1 MGVAVGVEGCLI
13 VVIENRG
20 EKRISESNLTRI
32 LIVDDHPMVRAG
44 LRAMLYSEETLQ
56 VVGEA
61 GTVAEAIEQARD
73 LQPKVVLLDLQLPD
87 QDGFKAL
94 ARIKA
99 EVPHAQVLIVTMHE
113 NTAHAHQA
121 KQAGAAG
128 YLVKGVRRRDLIHAI
143 HTVATDRS
151 PLVPFLI
158 NPCAGLVRAATEA
171 TPMPQL
177 KPVEHQIL
185 RLIADGFSN
194 REISAHMKW
203 SLGTVKKY
211 VQELFQAL
219 DVSDR
224 TQAVA
229 VAMRIGLIQ

>member
-61 GTVAEAIEQARD
+61 GTVAEAIEQARG

-99 EVPHAQVLIVTMHE
+99 EVPHA
-113 NTAHAHQA
+113 
-121 KQAGAAG
+121 
-128 YLVKGVRRRDLIHAI
+128 
-143 HTVATDRS
+143 
-151 PLVPFLI
+151 
-158 NPCAGLVRAATEA
+158 
-171 TPMPQL
+171 
-177 KPVEHQIL
+177 
-185 RLIADGFSN
+185 
-194 REISAHMKW
+194 
-203 SLGTVKKY
+203 
-211 VQELFQAL
+211 
-219 DVSDR
+219 
-224 TQAVA
+224 
-229 VAMRIGLIQ
+229 